1 MVMPPC
7 TDTSQMPTSASTA
20 APMLNTVGRRC
31 ATIHHRKGTITQYV
45 AVKNALMPG
54 VVCSR
59 PMVCVQNAMKSAKP
73 KRCAG
78 QQHAA
83 RQRLVHALA
92 QNRRQQNARKRE
104 AEAQKP
110 GRRQHRHHVVH
121 APQSCSPDTMGGH
134 HNGGL
139 IRPRRISLALF
150 PIPIPCHSPST
161 PGIHSSREVKG
172 EDNAFDFAG

>member
-1 MVMPPC
+1 MVMPPLC

-73 KRCAG
+73 SAAPASSMRPENALCTRFHRIAVSKTPANVKRKPKRQAG
-78 QQHAA
+78 
-83 RQRLVHALA
+83 
-92 QNRRQQNARKRE
+92 
-104 AEAQKP
+104 
-110 GRRQHRHHVVH
+110 G
-121 APQSCSPDTMGGH
+121 STDTTSFMATK
-134 HNGGL
+134 L
-139 IRPRRISLALF
+139 
-150 PIPIPCHSPST
+150 
-161 PGIHSSREVKG
+161 
-172 EDNAFDFAG
+172 